1 MRVEVSP
8 GRGHLFWAAD
18 NMDSFSVV
26 VQYRYESIFTFTF
39 TFMNMDRYESI

>member
-8 GRGHLFWAAD
+8 GRGHLFWGGEAR
-18 NMDSFSVV
+18 SVV

>member
-8 GRGHLFWAAD
+8 GRGHLFWGRTSALGR
-18 NMDSFSVV
+18 V